1 MATIKEKI
9 LLSLLFGAAFGCAI
23 TPRRQW
29 YVAKAIGGI
38 WDESD
43 NYKLSGEI
51 KKLQRLKIIKKLK
64 KKNGVIVKG
73 LTKKGKLK
81 ALDYYFDNLKI
92 INKKWDGK
100 FRILVFDVPE
110 KLRRGRN
117 ALRWKIKR
125 LGFHELQKSVFVIP
139 YECKQEIE
147 FVADYFEL
155 NKYVH
160 YGVLESIDAVLYQKL
175 KKEFDLK

>member
-1 MATIKEKI
+1 MSKLKEKI
-9 LLSLLFGAAFGCAI
+9 LLSLLLGVAFGCAI

-29 YVAKAIGGI
+29 YVAKSIGKL

-43 NYKLSGEI
+43 NGKISEAMRDLNKLN
-51 KKLQRLKIIKKLK
+51 LVKKLK
-64 KKNGVIVKG
+64 KKGVVIAG

-81 ALDYYFDNLKI
+81 ALDYYFDNFKI
-92 INKKWDGK
+92 ENRNWDGK

-110 KLRRGRN
+110 RLRKGRD

-139 YECKQEIE
+139 YECREE
-147 FVADYFEL
+147 VDFVTDYFDL
-155 NKYVH
+155 KKNVH
-160 YGVLESIDAVLYQKL
+160 YGVLESISSDLYEKL
-175 KKEFDLK
+175 KKGFNLK